1 MDKEPCLPGR
11 GKANEKSQGVDRNQ
25 CHPDYRGLYCTRGH
39 STREPSKVRGLTV
52 QDLLATLRIL
62 VLTVNEMGSFLP
74 REEKVTVTF

>member
-1 MDKEPCLPGR
+1 MKSPEEWTEINVTQTIEACTVLEATVPGSPAR
-11 GKANEKSQGVDRNQ
+11 SG
-25 CHPDYRGLYCTRGH
+25 
-39 STREPSKVRGLTV
+39 GLTA